1 MLARVLMMPPQ
12 VPSLWVPSLEEP
24 LLEVPLLQVPRLS
37 MLMLPPQVLQVLRV
51 LLRALLRVLLRALLR
66 VLLREAW
73 LFVSLGCSLA
83 RLIQRVHCSSL
94 HRQLES
100 LLPRRRAAYPRRE
113 GCSESHFLSA
123 WMPAAAHSQPRLD
136 DGL

>member
-1 MLARVLMMPPQ
+1 VLARVLMMPPQ
-12 VPSLWVPSLEEP
+12 VPWLWVPSLEEP

-37 MLMLPPQVLQVLRV
+37 MLPPQVLRV
-51 LLRALLRVLLRALLR
+51 LLRALLRMLLRALLR
-66 VLLREAW
+66 VLLRMLLREAW
-73 LFVSLGCSLA
+73 LSVSLGCSLA

>member
-51 LLRALLRVLLRALLR
+51 LLRALLRVLLR
-66 VLLREAW
+66 ESW
-73 LFVSLGCSLA
+73 LSVSLGCSLA

>member
-1 MLARVLMMPPQ
+1 MMPPQ

-37 MLMLPPQVLQVLRV
+37 MLPPQVLRV
-51 LLRALLRVLLRALLR
+51 LLRALLRVLLRALLRALLR

-113 GCSESHFLSA
+113 GYSESHFLSA